1 LIPRVSRKLFISD
14 IHLSARQ
21 GDTQDL
27 FLRFL
32 RERAAGADELY
43 ILGDLFDAWIGDG
56 DSTPPIPQIRDAL
69 RQMGDR
75 GCKLFIQHGNRDFLL
90 GRLFARQTGA
100 RLIDEE
106 HCIDLNG
113 RKALLMHGDLL
124 CTDDIDYQKARRL
137 LRNPVFVFAV
147 SLLPIEFRARIAA
160 YFRKGSAKA
169 VAQKPKEIMD
179 ANPDTVVQYLR
190 KHQAGI
196 LIHGHTHRPEAQEI
210 LLDAHQVRRFVLGD
224 WRGDHAT
231 FLVADNE
238 GLRLERFT

>member
-1 LIPRVSRKLFISD
+1 MIPRVPRRLFISD

-21 GDTQDL
+21 GDTQGL

-43 ILGDLFDAWIGDG
+43 ILGDLFDTWIGDG
-56 DSTPPIPQIRDAL
+56 DNAPPIPQIRDAL
-69 RQMGDR
+69 RWTTDG
-75 GCKLFIQHGNRDFLL
+75 GCRLYIQHGNRDFLL
-90 GRLFARQTGA
+90 GRRFAHQTGA
-100 RLIDEE
+100 RLIDEKY
-106 HCIDLNG
+106 CIDLDG

-137 LRNPVFVFAV
+137 LRNPVLVFTVA
-147 SLLPIEFRARIAA
+147 LLPIGIRARIAA
-160 YFRKGSAKA
+160 FFRRGSAKA

-190 KHQAGI
+190 EHQAGL
-196 LIHGHTHRPEAQEI
+196 LIHGHTHRPEVQEM
-210 LLDAHQVRRFVLGD
+210 LLDGKQIRRFVLGD
-224 WRGDHAT
+224 WRRDQA
-231 FLVADNE
+231 LYLLADDN